1 MLFIKARIL
10 KNHHEIKL
18 HLISRLTHIIN
29 KFANVFRIG
38 RPGSILGFR
47 HEAWHDVTPE
57 DLRAV
62 VRTTMHTQI
71 IIILKEQNRSQ
82 TTAGKLNKCN
92 RSKNILNNNYIIT
105 FKQIS

>member
-1 MLFIKARIL
+1 MLFNKARIL
-10 KNHHEIKL
+10 KNQHEIKL

-38 RPGSILGFR
+38 RMRSILGFR

-62 VRTTMHTQI
+62 VRTTMHTRI
-71 IIILKEQNRSQ
+71 IIILKEKIEVKPQQVNLINATEVKTS
-82 TTAGKLNKCN
+82 
-92 RSKNILNNNYIIT
+92 
-105 FKQIS
+105 